1 MTCEQ
6 RGGPLQSS
14 AHMVLRC
21 LFRILAWLCLATI
34 GVFSVVE
41 PSMRPETFLP
51 HNFEHVAIFALAG
64 LAIGLGY
71 PNRAA
76 QQMVTLTLFAAAVE
90 LAQFY
95 APGRHP
101 RFSDFVVD
109 ALAACAGVVM
119 TLMLTR
125 KAARP

>member
-1 MTCEQ
+1 MTP
-6 RGGPLQSS
+6 R
-14 AHMVLRC
+14 R
-21 LFRILAWLCLATI
+21 LFQILAWLCLAAI
-34 GVFSVVE
+34 GVLSVVA
-41 PSMRPETFLP
+41 PSMRPVTFLP
-51 HNFEHVAIFALAG
+51 HNFEHVAIFSLAG

-76 QQMVTLTLFAAAVE
+76 QHMVTLTLFAAAVE

-101 RFSDFVVD
+101 RLGDFVVD
-109 ALAACAGVVM
+109 ALAACAGVVI

-125 KAARP
+125 KARVN